1 MQTIIRKGFSLF
13 FALTLLFSPLAG
25 PVLTPK
31 VEAQLG
37 GAIASCIG
45 GYVAGLVGSFLSFLE
60 VPVGDGKNNVK
71 ECLDAIAFAL
81 AKTLLAKLTDSI
93 INWINTGFEGN
104 PFYIGD
110 SGNFFK
116 NVIEDELQIALDD
129 IKRTGNLYFD
139 IIRQEAIY
147 NARKTLR
154 DEIGFTL
161 DADIVS
167 GICGYAQ
174 YEAEE
179 FCRGQLTQEARSELT
194 HAFTSGYLPFQW
206 STWDSLTQNCGNNIF
221 CANTSAAEYALYQRQ
236 ERVTQLNTELN
247 RSGGFLDKKVCKD
260 PGYQRDLEEWK
271 AEVDSYSIP
280 QDDDFMGPPQSSIDP
295 STLPPRPVCDEM
307 IIQTPGR
314 VIADKLTSNLGTSER
329 QLELADELNE
339 SIAAIFNALIEK
351 LIADGLNS
359 FNGSGNDDSDDSY
372 YQQLNSENSGFDFDS
387 TSSVLE
393 QDPEACDV
401 AGGTYDEELEVC
413 DFEEESEPTNGP
425 PQFPWTFE
433 NGLVVQDD
441 RELAT
446 LINQNLGV
454 CIEIDEVRI
463 VEGTEPCLIGIS
475 SDEGEDGTSSSGTL
489 VISPE
494 PLLVGTNG
502 TYTISDA
509 PADSIF
515 EILYLLEDAST
526 AEFLT
531 SGVTDGDGSGS
542 TSTTTPNI
550 TANEVTIIIDFEDDD
565 TDIEQVVQISR

>member
-1 MQTIIRKGFSLF
+1 MSTLLKKSFSVFL
-13 FALTLLFSPLAG
+13 ALTFIFSPLAG
-25 PVLTPK
+25 PIIAPK
-31 VEAQLG
+31 AEAQLG
-37 GAIASCIG
+37 GAVAGCVGGMVAGMIG
-45 GYVAGLVGSFLSFLE
+45 GLFSKE
-60 VPVGDGKNNVK
+60 VPVNDNKNNMK
-71 ECLDAIAFAL
+71 ECMDSIAFAL
-81 AKTLLAKLTDSI
+81 AKTLLAKLTDSV

-104 PFYIGD
+104 PFYVGD

-116 NVIEDELQIALDD
+116 NVIKDELQIAVDD
-129 IKRTGNLYFD
+129 LKNLGSVYFD
-139 IIRQEAIY
+139 TIRQEVIY
-147 NARKTLR
+147 NARRTLR

-174 YEAEE
+174 YEAED
-179 FCRGQLTQEARSELT
+179 FCREQLTPEARSELT
-194 HAFTSGYLPFQW
+194 HAFTRGYIPFQW

-221 CANTSAAEYALYQRQ
+221 CANTSAAEYALHQRQ

-359 FNGSGNDDSDDSY
+359 FNGRGDSDSNDSY
-372 YQQLNSENSGFDFDS
+372 YQQLNNENSGFDFEP
-387 TSSVLE
+387 TSDIFGK
-393 QDPEACDV
+393 DPEACE
-401 AGGTYDEELEVC
+401 AANGTYDEELEVC
-413 DFEEESEPTNGP
+413 NFQEDSPDGS
-425 PQFPWTFE
+425 PQFPWAMEDGTVVESSQDLADIISE
-433 NGLVVQDD
+433 NPG
-441 RELAT
+441 T
-446 LINQNLGV
+446 
-454 CIEIDEVRI
+454 CIQIDEVRI

-475 SDEGEDGTSSSGTL
+475 SDEGEDGTGASGTL
-489 VISPE
+489 IISPE
-494 PLLVGTNG
+494 PLVVGANG
-502 TYTISDA
+502 TYTISGA

-531 SGVTDGDGSGS
+531 SGVTDNDGSGS

-550 TANEVTIIIDFEDDD
+550 TENEVTIIIDFDDD
-565 TDIEQVVQISR
+565 SADIEQVVQISR